1 MRVRHDGAWREIDSG
16 RVYVGGAWK
25 RLVEARAYVGGA
37 WKTVA
42 TFTPPLSAAITP
54 SVVAGS
60 VTGAGTATSNAATA
74 TPTGGG
80 APYTYSWARVGG
92 VSGSPNSPTS
102 ATTTF
107 SKTLG
112 NGDETSE
119 LFRCTVTDSFGTTAT
134 ADIIVTFNSV
144 FIGGGG

>member
-1 MRVRHDGAWREIDSG
+1 MRVRDGGAWRELDSG
-16 RVYVGGAWK
+16 MVYVEGAWK
-25 RLVEARAYVGGA
+25 RLVEARAYDSDA

-42 TFTPPLSAAITP
+42 TFIPPLSAAITP

-74 TPTGGG
+74 TPTGGS
-80 APYTYSWARVGG
+80 APYSYSWARIGG
-92 VSGSPNSPTS
+92 ASGAANSPTS

-134 ADIIVTFNSV
+134 ADIIVTFNSL